1 MALPLRQAVRC
12 DQRQHTIN
20 RGFGAVLLVG
30 WRTLQGPPHRLWA
43 RDWERDA
50 RRVVTDATRLAL
62 ESRAAETAGACPAWK
77 EIRMHA
83 IVIYESHWGC
93 TKAVAE
99 AIAEGIGKDARALT
113 TDEATGEV
121 LAGADLVVAGAPVIA
136 FALPRTGA
144 TAQLAADTK
153 APRPADVSH
162 PLLRTWLERM
172 PAGRGGFAAFE
183 TRIWWSPR
191 GATGTIESR
200 FSKAGYRKVAKAERF
215 VVAGAYGPL
224 REGELERAR
233 EWGATLKAAI
243 GAPRAKS
250 AA

>member
-1 MALPLRQAVRC
+1 M
-12 DQRQHTIN
+12 DN
-20 RGFGAVLLVG
+20 RKSGAS
-30 WRTLQGPPHRLWA
+30 PI
-43 RDWERDA
+43 
-50 RRVVTDATRLAL
+50 
-62 ESRAAETAGACPAWK
+62 WK
-77 EIRMHA
+77 EPTMHA
-83 IVIYESHWGC
+83 IVVYESHWGS

-99 AIAEGIGKDARALT
+99 AIAEGIGNEAEALT
-113 TDEATGEV
+113 TDQATPEIV
-121 LAGADLVVAGAPVIA
+121 AAADLIVAGAPVIA
-136 FALPRTGA
+136 FALPRAGA

-162 PLLRTWLERM
+162 PLLRAWLERL
-172 PAGRGGFAAFE
+172 PAGRGRFAAFE

-200 FSKAGYRKVAKAERF
+200 LSKAGYTRIAKAERF

-233 EWGATLKAAI
+233 NWGQHLVDVVPTASPA
-243 GAPRAKS
+243 S